1 MSSSSLAA
9 DRLRGPARMSDA
21 RLVAHQLR
29 YDLLGVWR
37 DPQSRFL
44 TIVLPLIFL
53 VLLTSLFG
61 NHTVHI
67 HGHAIKDSTYYVPGI
82 SALGIIATSL
92 VNLVI
97 TITGQRESGVLKR
110 RRSTPVPAWALIASR
125 ALTSVIVASAIVAV
139 IIAIGR
145 IVYGVQLPSS
155 TLPAFVL
162 GVIVGAAAF
171 CCLSFAAA
179 SFIRNEDS
187 AQPLIQADHP
197 AALPHLGR
205 ARPQG
210 PAIEHAARHRER
222 VPRQPPRQRSVQ
234 GVRPGHDRLG
244 HRRNRPADPRDLG
257 RRRAANRATALQMV
271 SPIHLTEPGTRPK
284 HRPERTEDGKRFQH
298 RALDERISS
307 RGPSPRRS
315 RSHRARLGHRT
326 SPHRTWRR

>member
-1 MSSSSLAA
+1 
-9 DRLRGPARMSDA
+9 MSDA

-187 AQPLIQADHP
+187 AQPLIQAIILPLYLISGVLVPKDQLSSTLRDIASVFPVSHLDNALFKAFDP
-197 AALPHLGR
+197 ATTGSGIAATDLLILAIWGAAGLLIALR
-205 ARPQG
+205 RFKWSPQ
-210 PAIEHAARHRER
+210 
-222 VPRQPPRQRSVQ
+222 S
-234 GVRPGHDRLG
+234 
-244 HRRNRPADPRDLG
+244 
-257 RRRAANRATALQMV
+257 T
-271 SPIHLTEPGTRPK
+271 
-284 HRPERTEDGKRFQH
+284 
-298 RALDERISS
+298 
-307 RGPSPRRS
+307 
-315 RSHRARLGHRT
+315 
-326 SPHRTWRR
+326 